1 MSNTTRFILYQ
12 MLMIRLFLWSLVVAM
27 CLHGYLHADEYGS
40 EATLFGGMGLTM
52 SIWKESLSEGTR
64 TLFWSA
70 PQYVPLPRAIV
81 RAALE
86 ETARHPGLHVLP
98 PLQRALRKHR
108 DVWAA
113 FRDAS
118 VDWMLGHAELVGG
131 FVSEPEAVAVWDGWV
146 SKANESATLLAAAK
160 ERVCSVRLMH
170 EAACGAIDQEIA
182 RLEAV
187 AEADKKGRDAWNSIV
202 RIESD
207 WSVASWWTATQGS
220 HLNLTLFEARL
231 GLLHDIAE
239 PWDHRLDSLKELARD
254 IAESASINRWLT
266 RITASLLVGEM
277 WDACLQH
284 VRRREFRVRDMM
296 VRAGVQ
302 ELWTA
307 HERALNASVKG
318 LSAADTKIVQDWFGE
333 MMGYAWWLGD
343 DLLPLVRRCLGQQH
357 GDCIRV
363 GPTEITALSAQLME
377 RSKIVED
384 WVRRIFIGMW
394 NGLPAVALV
403 FLVELL
409 IVCMPKRGPLMPYIP
424 QAPPM
429 ALPPP
434 LPSEPAPR
442 LEYYRK
448 PMITLGPASTA
459 LRVQGPKRLTLGN

>member
-1 MSNTTRFILYQ
+1 
-12 MLMIRLFLWSLVVAM
+12 MLMIRLFLWSLVAAM

-64 TLFWSA
+64 SLFWSA

-98 PLQRALRKHR
+98 PLQRALKKHR

-146 SKANESATLLAAAK
+146 SKANESATLLEKAK
-160 ERVCSVRLMH
+160 LKVCSVRIMQ
-170 EAACGAIDQEIA
+170 EATCSAIDQEVT
-182 RLEAV
+182 RLEVV
-187 AEADKKGRDAWNSIV
+187 ATTDAKGRDAWNSVI
-202 RIESD
+202 RLEND
-207 WSVASWWTATQGS
+207 WSVASWWTATQS
-220 HLNLTLFEARL
+220 SPLNLTLFEAKL
-231 GLLHDIAE
+231 GLLHDVSS
-239 PWDHRLDSLKELARD
+239 PWDNRLDSLKDLALGA
-254 IAESASINRWLT
+254 AEGASTNRWLT
-266 RITASLLVGEM
+266 RITASLLVGEI
-277 WDACLQH
+277 WDSCLQH

-318 LSAADTKIVQDWFGE
+318 LSTTDTKVVQDWFGE

-394 NGLPAVALV
+394 NGLPAVAVV

-409 IVCMPKRGPLMPYIP
+409 IVCTPKRGPLISHSYPP
-424 QAPPM
+424 QAPP
-429 ALPPP
+429 PPP
-434 LPSEPAPR
+434 EGPR
-442 LEYYRK
+442 LEYYRR
-448 PMITLGPASTA
+448 PMIMLGP
-459 LRVQGPKRLTLGN
+459 RRLTLGN

>member
-1 MSNTTRFILYQ
+1 

-27 CLHGYLHADEYGS
+27 CFHGYLHADEYGS

-118 VDWMLGHAELVGG
+118 VEWMLGHAELVGG

-146 SKANESATLLAAAK
+146 SKANESTTLLEKAK
-160 ERVCSVRLMH
+160 AKVCSVRLMQ
-170 EAACGAIDQEIA
+170 EAACLAIDQEVA
-182 RLEAV
+182 RLEV
-187 AEADKKGRDAWNSIV
+187 AAESDRKGRDAWNSIV
-202 RIESD
+202 RMESD
-207 WSVASWWTATQGS
+207 WSVASWWIATQSGP
-220 HLNLTLFEARL
+220 LNLTLFEAKL
-231 GLLHDIAE
+231 GLLHDVAE
-239 PWDHRLDSLKELARD
+239 PWDSRLDSLKELARD
-254 IAESASINRWLT
+254 IAEEASTNRWLT
-266 RITASLLVGEM
+266 RITASLLVGEI
-277 WDACLQH
+277 WDSCLHH

-318 LSAADTKIVQDWFGE
+318 LSAADTKVVQDWFGE

-409 IVCMPKRGPLMPYIP
+409 IVCMPKRGPLVSYP
-424 QAPPM
+424 QAPPPL
-429 ALPPP
+429 ALPPVP
-434 LPSEPAPR
+434 EPAPR

-448 PMITLGPASTA
+448 PMITLGP
-459 LRVQGPKRLTLGN
+459 RRLTLGN

>member
-1 MSNTTRFILYQ
+1 
-12 MLMIRLFLWSLVVAM
+12 MLLIRAFLWLLVTFM
-27 CLHGYLHADEYGS
+27 CFHGYMHADEYGS
-40 EATLFGGMGLTM
+40 EVTLFGGMGLTM

-64 TLFWSA
+64 SLFWTA
-70 PQYVPLPRAIV
+70 PQFVPLPRAVV

-108 DVWAA
+108 DTRAL

-118 VDWMLGHAELVGG
+118 VEWMLGHAELVGG
-131 FVSEPEAVAVWDGWV
+131 FVSEPEALEVWDGWV

-160 ERVCSVRLMH
+160 ERVCSVRLMQ
-170 EAACGAIDQEIA
+170 EAACSAIDKEVE
-182 RLEAV
+182 RLEAI
-187 AEADKKGRDAWNSIV
+187 AAADARGRDAWASVV
-202 RIESD
+202 RIETD
-207 WSVASWWTATQGS
+207 WSVAAWWTATQRS
-220 HLNLTLFEARL
+220 SLNLSAFEAKL
-231 GLLHDIAE
+231 GLLHDVSD
-239 PWDHRLDSLKELARD
+239 PWDGRLESLKELAVET
-254 IAESASINRWLT
+254 AEAASTNRWLT
-266 RITASLLVGEM
+266 RITTSLLIGEL
-277 WDACLQH
+277 WDSCLHH

-318 LSAADTKIVQDWFGE
+318 LSAADTKVVQDWFGE

-343 DLLPLVRRCLGQQH
+343 DLLPVVRRCLGQQH

-384 WVRRIFIGMW
+384 FARRVFIGMW

-409 IVCMPKRGPLMPYIP
+409 IVCMPKRGPLVSYP
-424 QAPPM
+424 QASPLALSPP
-429 ALPPP
+429 
-434 LPSEPAPR
+434 EAPR

-448 PMITLGPASTA
+448 PMITLGPRRLA
-459 LRVQGPKRLTLGN
+459 LKNQ

>member
-1 MSNTTRFILYQ
+1 
-12 MLMIRLFLWSLVVAM
+12 MLMIRLFLWGLVVAM
-27 CLHGYLHADEYGS
+27 CLHGYLHADEYGT

-52 SIWKESLSEGTR
+52 SLWKESLSEGTR
-64 TLFWSA
+64 ALFWTA
-70 PQYVPLPRAIV
+70 PQFVPLPRSVV

-118 VDWMLGHAELVGG
+118 VDWMLEHAELVGG
-131 FVSEPEAVAVWDGWV
+131 FVSEPEGIAVWDGWV
-146 SKANESATLLAAAK
+146 SKANHSATLLASAK
-160 ERVCSVRLMH
+160 VKVCTVRLMQ
-170 EAACGAIDQEIA
+170 EAGCLAIDKEVAQ
-182 RLEAV
+182 LELA
-187 AEADKKGRDAWNSIV
+187 AEADRKGRDAWDSII
-202 RIESD
+202 RMESG
-207 WSVASWWTATQGS
+207 WSVASWWTATQS
-220 HLNLTLFEARL
+220 ATQRSSLNLSVFEAKL
-231 GLLHDIAE
+231 GLLHDVNE
-239 PWDHRLDSLKELARD
+239 PWDERLGSLKELALEA
-254 IAESASINRWLT
+254 AEGASTNRWLS
-266 RITASLLVGEM
+266 RLTASLLVGEI
-277 WDACLQH
+277 WDACLHH

-318 LSAADTKIVQDWFGE
+318 LSTADTKVVQDWFGE

-357 GDCIRV
+357 GNCIRV

-384 WVRRIFIGMW
+384 WVRRVFIGMW

-409 IVCMPKRGPLMPYIP
+409 IVCMPKRMPLIP
-424 QAPPM
+424 HSYPQNPPL

-434 LPSEPAPR
+434 PLPPAAPR
-442 LEYYRK
+442 LEYYRR
-448 PMITLGPASTA
+448 PMVT
-459 LRVQGPKRLTLGN
+459 VGPKRLTIGN

>member
-1 MSNTTRFILYQ
+1 
-12 MLMIRLFLWSLVVAM
+12 MLMIRLFLWSLVAAM

-64 TLFWSA
+64 SLFWSA
-70 PQYVPLPRAIV
+70 PQFVPLPRAVV
-81 RAALE
+81 RSALE

-98 PLQRALRKHR
+98 PLQRALKKHCDTR
-108 DVWAA
+108 AL

-118 VDWMLGHAELVGG
+118 VSWMLGHAELVGG
-131 FVSEPEAVAVWDGWV
+131 FVSEPEGIAVWDGWV
-146 SKANESATLLAAAK
+146 SKANESATLLEKAK
-160 ERVCSVRLMH
+160 AKVCSVRLLQ
-170 EAACGAIDQEIA
+170 EAACLAIDREVS
-182 RLEAV
+182 RLEV
-187 AEADKKGRDAWNSIV
+187 ISEADRKGRDAWNSIV
-202 RIESD
+202 RMESD
-207 WSVASWWTATQGS
+207 WSVAAWWSATQSATQGS
-220 HLNLTLFEARL
+220 PLNLTEFEAKL
-231 GLLHDIAE
+231 GLLHDVSS
-239 PWDHRLDSLKELARD
+239 PWDDRLDSLKELAIA
-254 IAESASINRWLT
+254 IAEEASTNRWLT
-266 RITASLLVGEM
+266 RVTASLLVGEI
-277 WDACLQH
+277 WDSCLHH

-318 LSAADTKIVQDWFGE
+318 LSAADTKVVQDWFGE

-343 DLLPLVRRCLGQQH
+343 DLLPVVRRCLNQQH

-384 WVRRIFIGMW
+384 WVRRVFIGMW

-409 IVCMPKRGPLMPYIP
+409 IVCMPKRVPYLQATPL
-424 QAPPM
+424 

-434 LPSEPAPR
+434 PPAAPR

-448 PMITLGPASTA
+448 PMITLGP
-459 LRVQGPKRLTLGN
+459 RRLALGN

>member
-1 MSNTTRFILYQ
+1 
-12 MLMIRLFLWSLVVAM
+12 MLLIRLFLWLLVAFM
-27 CLHGYLHADEYGS
+27 CFHGYMHADEYGS
-40 EATLFGGMGLTM
+40 EVTLFGGMGLTM

-64 TLFWSA
+64 SLFWTA
-70 PQYVPLPRAIV
+70 PQFVPLPRAVV

-108 DVWAA
+108 DTRAL

-118 VDWMLGHAELVGG
+118 VEWMLGHAELVGG
-131 FVSEPEAVAVWDGWV
+131 FVSEPEALEVWDGWV
-146 SKANESATLLAAAK
+146 SKANESATLLEKAK
-160 ERVCSVRLMH
+160 ARVCSVRLMQ
-170 EAACGAIDQEIA
+170 EAACGVIDQEVA

-187 AEADKKGRDAWNSIV
+187 ATADARGRDAWASVV
-202 RIESD
+202 RIETD
-207 WSVASWWTATQGS
+207 WSVAAWWSATQRS
-220 HLNLTLFEARL
+220 SLNLSAFEARL
-231 GLLHDIAE
+231 GLLHDVSD
-239 PWDHRLDSLKELARD
+239 PWDGRLESLKELAVET
-254 IAESASINRWLT
+254 AEAASTNRWLT
-266 RITASLLVGEM
+266 RITTSLLIGEL
-277 WDACLQH
+277 WDACLHH

-318 LSAADTKIVQDWFGE
+318 LSAADTKVVQDWFGE

-343 DLLPLVRRCLGQQH
+343 DLLPVVRRCLGQQH

-384 WVRRIFIGMW
+384 FARRVFIGMW

-409 IVCMPKRGPLMPYIP
+409 IVCMPKRVPLVSYSTPLT
-424 QAPPM
+424 
-429 ALPPP
+429 LPPP
-434 LPSEPAPR
+434 SEQAPQ
-442 LEYYRK
+442 LDYYNRR
-448 PMITLGPASTA
+448 PMITLGPRRLA
-459 LRVQGPKRLTLGN
+459 LKNQ

>member
-1 MSNTTRFILYQ
+1 